1 MRAFSC
7 VILLEVANKALHL
20 LRARVVFLTLYGA
33 FPHRAARA
41 RHALCRVCALTD
53 ALWPTDE

>member
-41 RHALCRVCALTD
+41 RHALCALTD